1 MRTFYL
7 VEAASLDGTPLG
19 IAEAVQVWSGSP
31 EERTLQRSQRRHRRV
46 CGWVY
51 GLVATDPFGGLAYDK
66 RRCSCDV
73 CRKG

>member
-1 MRTFYL
+1 MRHYYL
-7 VEAASLDGTPLG
+7 AEAASLDGVPLG

-31 EERTLQRSQRRHRRV
+31 EEQALRRSQRRYRRV
-46 CGWVY
+46 CEWVY
-51 GLVATDPFGGLAYDK
+51 GRVVTDPFGGLAYDK